1 MWLFAGNVRLEIVRP
16 YARRHALSPI
26 YTFPVLPARPYARPC
41 ARPYVRV
48 YIYCVSS
55 FPLCFP
61 LKNHVLQPVCQSVIY
76 EKVLIFLIKKALYI
90 WCVFPNPLLLHPLS
104 RTRAAIVWHSDR
116 NGVGTLPFFLLFG
129 AVCFMNTAFKKKN
142 EKNFRFIWSIWNKV
156 LTFAPAFKMRAAL
169 IDMLFETRA
178 VTTVLFLC
186 SSFRKRDDL
195 KKEKNKKT
203 SENIWK
209 ILNKVLTFAS
219 AFEKKSNR
227 KTSDLWTDLHKQYK

>member
-1 MWLFAGNVRLEIVRP
+1 MWLFTGNIRLKTVRP
-16 YARRHALSPI
+16 YACAW
-26 YTFPVLPARPYARPC
+26 LPACAFPHIHLPRLTLPR

-104 RTRAAIVWHSDR
+104 RTGAAIVWHSDR

-129 AVCFMNTAFKKKN
+129 AVCFMSGAFKKKN
-142 EKNFRFIWSIWNKV
+142 EK
-156 LTFAPAFKMRAAL
+156 
-169 IDMLFETRA
+169 
-178 VTTVLFLC
+178 
-186 SSFRKRDDL
+186 
-195 KKEKNKKT
+195 
-203 SENIWK
+203 
-209 ILNKVLTFAS
+209 
-219 AFEKKSNR
+219 
-227 KTSDLWTDLHKQYK
+227 KTSDLFGVYEIKFLPLHPLSKWEQRWLTCFLKPGR

>member
-1 MWLFAGNVRLEIVRP
+1 MWLFTCNIRLKTVRP
-16 YARRHALSPI
+16 YAR
-26 YTFPVLPARPYARPC
+26 PY

-104 RTRAAIVWHSDR
+104 RTGAAIVWHSDR

-129 AVCFMNTAFKKKN
+129 AVCFMNTAFEKKN

-169 IDMLFETRA
+169 FDNLFEIRA
-178 VTTVLFLC
+178 VTTVFFFVLPFAREMTW
-186 SSFRKRDDL
+186 RK
-195 KKEKNKKT
+195 KK
-203 SENIWK
+203 
-209 ILNKVLTFAS
+209 
-219 AFEKKSNR
+219 
-227 KTSDLWTDLHKQYK
+227 

>member
-1 MWLFAGNVRLEIVRP
+1 MWLFTGNVRLKTVRP
-16 YARRHALSPI
+16 Y
-26 YTFPVLPARPYARPC
+26 ARPYARP
-41 ARPYVRV
+41 YVRVCVCACV

-55 FPLCFP
+55 FPFCFP
-61 LKNHVLQPVCQSVIY
+61 FKNHVLQPVCQSVIY

-129 AVCFMNTAFKKKN
+129 AVCFMSGAFKKKN

-169 IDMLFETRA
+169 FDNLFEIRA

-195 KKEKNKKT
+195 KKEKIKKT

-209 ILNKVLTFAS
+209 ICFKVLTFAS
-219 AFEKKSNR
+219 AFWKEQQSWNERSLNR
-227 KTSDLWTDLHKQYK
+227 FT